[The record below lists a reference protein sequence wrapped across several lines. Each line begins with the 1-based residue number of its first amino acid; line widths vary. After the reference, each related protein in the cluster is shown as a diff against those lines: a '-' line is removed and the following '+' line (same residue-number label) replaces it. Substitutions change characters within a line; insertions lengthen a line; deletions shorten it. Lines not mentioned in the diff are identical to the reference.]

1 MQGAT
6 NQPGASEASA
16 IDARAEASSTP
27 DGEPRND
34 LQEMSR
40 LSHEERRKR
49 EAAVR
54 FADASIELE
63 GFTLSDEAR
72 ARADR
77 FIAGEID
84 LGEFLQVR

>member
-6 NQPGASEASA
+6 NRHGTAEASA
-16 IDARAEASSTP
+16 MDTRDEASSTP
-27 DGEPRND
+27 DGDPRNN
-34 LQEMSR
+34 LQKMFRPSP
-40 LSHEERRKR
+40 EERRKR

-54 FADASIELE
+54 FANASNELE
-63 GFTLSDEAR
+63 GFTVSDEAR

-84 LGEFLQVR
+84 LGEFLQER